1 MEITQDLGKIDPVQ
15 YDRNRAEVME
25 FLYWMDG
32 RDDPE
37 HPHAHTYT
45 GLADAFRYVAGE
57 LLLEELTTFWHD
69 HEKRDLRFDV
79 TEPAES

>member
-1 MEITQDLGKIDPVQ
+1 MEITQELGEINPVQ

-37 HPHAHTYT
+37 HPYAHTYT

-57 LLLEELTTFWHD
+57 LLLEELTTSWHD
-69 HEKRDLRFDV
+69 SEQRGLRFDV
-79 TEPAES
+79 DGTAEG

>member
-1 MEITQDLGKIDPVQ
+1 MEITQELREIHPVQ

-37 HPHAHTYT
+37 HPYAHTYT
-45 GLADAFRYVAGE
+45 GLADAFRYVTGARW
-57 LLLEELTTFWHD
+57 LEELTNVWHD
-69 HEKRDLRFDV
+69 PEQLALRFGI
-79 TEPAES
+79 EAPAEG